1 MRCSVSSMQTPIR
14 LASRYR
20 DARTANG
27 VSPHSL
33 ILGRRCR
40 LSGVLDCAVV
50 QAELVLHPDEL
61 VLSRVL

>member
-1 MRCSVSSMQTPIR
+1 MQQTSIR

-27 VSPHSL
+27 VSPYSL
-33 ILGRRCR
+33 ILGRPCR

-50 QAELVLHPDEL
+50 QAELVLRPDEL
-61 VLSRVL
+61 VLSRFL